1 LTSPPCSTSVSAT
14 GALFGEGLAIPRH
27 WQFAVGLTCCVALAI
42 PALGIASTDASP
54 IRETILS
61 NGLKVLTKELHAAP
75 VVTVWTLYRAGSRNE
90 RPGATGIS
98 HVLEH
103 MLFRSTKAMKTGEI
117 DRLIQLAGG
126 RHNAYTSYDYT
137 AYHITLP
144 SDRLETALRIESDR
158 MLNCALDS
166 DELKTELGVV
176 LSELQGRL
184 NEPEELLEAS
194 TRATAFLTHPY
205 RNPIIGWK
213 ADVESLTQGAVLD
226 YYRTYYQPNNAVL
239 VIVGD
244 IQTEATLDLV
254 RRYFDGLPK
263 GPAPPPVLARE
274 PARKGERRV
283 VVKGAGSTAYL
294 QVFFDTPAAG
304 HPDNYA
310 LTVLDGIL
318 TNGKSSRLHKALV
331 ETDLV
336 ASLSSDYA
344 PRKEPGWF
352 ALYATAR
359 NGVSHQRIEDSLLQA
374 LERIR
379 AEGVTDRE
387 LQKAVNQVRADLTME
402 YGSVSGLARA
412 IGQLE
417 MTSSYREFGHVL
429 DRIRQVTADEVR
441 RAALTYFDAD
451 RRTVGWFVPEGGPT
465 GPQTPTGGRG
475 SVHRALARPTAL
487 DMPGAGSPQAAPTVG
502 ANAKVLRYVFPNGLT
517 LIAAENRV
525 AKSLAIKGY
534 VLAGPVQDP
543 PGKSGLAT
551 LTAELV
557 TRGTATRSADD
568 LAEGFEFLGATASI
582 RAERE
587 TVGITAQ
594 MLTEHFDLVL
604 AYLAECLRSPAFP
617 ADEVAKAVRQLSGRL
632 DRELEDP
639 KAVARR
645 ALFAHLFPPSHPLHR
660 DPTGRR
666 GDVDSIAR
674 EDVANFHAGFY
685 SPERTVLVVAG
696 DRTPEEI
703 RAAVGRAFGDWKPAA
718 VSSPP
723 RRPMPTVAS
732 TTRQTITLPGK
743 SEAIVMLGGN
753 GVTRDD
759 PEYYAAF
766 LANRI
771 LGGSELNSRLM
782 KALRQ
787 DGGMTYGV
795 YSYFHPVLGERPWVV
810 SLQTGPA
817 MVDRAI
823 SAILAE
829 VNWLRDHGV
838 TTEELEES
846 RAAAIG
852 SLVLSMEDQMGMA
865 FVLRDTELFGLGIDF
880 PFRFPAD
887 LRSVTPAAAQA
898 AARKFMH
905 PDRLVQVVVTPPR
918 PQ

>member
-1 LTSPPCSTSVSAT
+1 MSTRSWLAIV
-14 GALFGEGLAIPRH
+14 GLACCLS
-27 WQFAVGLTCCVALAI
+27 LTL
-42 PALGIASTDASP
+42 PALGPASTETP
-54 IRETILS
+54 TIRETVLP
-61 NGLKVLTKELHAAP
+61 NGLTVLTKELHAAP

-98 HVLEH
+98 HILEH

-117 DRLIQLAGG
+117 DRLVQLAGG

-158 MLNCALDS
+158 MLNCALDP

-184 NEPEELLEAS
+184 NDPAELLDES
-194 TRATAFLTHPY
+194 TRATAFLKHPY
-205 RNPIIGWK
+205 RNLIIGAK
-213 ADVESLTQGAVLD
+213 ADVASLTREAVLE
-226 YYRTYYQPNNAVL
+226 YYRTHYQPNNAVL

-254 RRYFDGLPK
+254 QQYFGGLPK
-263 GPAPPPVLARE
+263 GPTPPPVLARE
-274 PARKGERRV
+274 PARKGARRV
-283 VVKGAGSTAYL
+283 VVKGAGSTAYM

-310 LTVLDGIL
+310 LAVLDGIL

-344 PRKEPGWF
+344 PRKDPGWF
-352 ALYATAR
+352 AFYVTAR
-359 NGVSHQRIEDSLLQA
+359 AGVPHQRIEESLLKE

-379 AEGVTDRE
+379 ADGVTDRE
-387 LQKAVNQVRADLTME
+387 LQKAINQVRADLTME

-429 DRIRQVTADEVR
+429 DRIQRVTADDVR
-441 RAALTYFDAD
+441 RVVRTYFDAD
-451 RRTVGWFVPEGGPT
+451 RRTVGWFVPEGGST
-465 GPQTPTGGRG
+465 GPQTPAGGRG
-475 SVHRALARPTAL
+475 SVHRAAARPIAA
-487 DMPGAGSPQAAPTVG
+487 DPPSAGSPRAAPTVG
-502 ANAKVLRYVFPNGLT
+502 ANANVLRHVFPNGLT
-517 LIAAENRV
+517 LLAAENRV

-551 LTAELV
+551 VTAELV
-557 TRGTATRSADD
+557 TRGTATRSADE
-568 LAEGFEFLGATASI
+568 LAEGIEFLGATAAI

-604 AYLAECLRSPAFP
+604 AYLAECLRSPTFP
-617 ADEVAKAVRQLSGRL
+617 AEEVAKAVRQLGGRL
-632 DRELEDP
+632 DREVEDP

-645 ALFAHLFPPSHPLHR
+645 ALFAHLFPPNHPLHR

-666 GDVDSIAR
+666 ADVDSITR
-674 EDVANFHAGFY
+674 EDVANFHARFY
-685 SPERTVLVVAG
+685 SPERTVLVVVG
-696 DRTPEEI
+696 DRTPEEM
-703 RAAVGRAFGDWKPAA
+703 RAAVGRTFGDWKPAA
-718 VSSPP
+718 VPSPP
-723 RRPMPTVAS
+723 RPPMPTIG
-732 TTRQTITLPGK
+732 TTMRQTIALPGK

-823 SAILAE
+823 GAALAE
-829 VNWLRDHGV
+829 ANRLRDQGV
-838 TTEELEES
+838 TAEELEES

-852 SLVLSMEDQMGMA
+852 SLVLSMEDQVGMA

-898 AARKFMH
+898 AARKYIH
-905 PDRLVQVVVTPPR
+905 PDRLVQVVVTPPPPR
-918 PQ
+918 